1 MRALHPAA
9 RIFLT
14 VAGYVDGGKSGLSET
29 EAVRRMEESFAG
41 RCESRTYL
49 FRDVRSV
56 LEDDLYLDFLRR
68 LEESGVDEKRRQR
81 LLHVAVRAMM
91 EAGL

>member
-1 MRALHPAA
+1 MKCPIKLQVTESLNRERA
-9 RIFLT
+9 
-14 VAGYVDGGKSGLSET
+14 
-29 EAVRRMEESFAG
+29 
-41 RCESRTYL
+41 
-49 FRDVRSV
+49 SV
-56 LEDDLYLDFLRR
+56 YLYLDFLRR